1 MNKLQ
6 PIREK
11 GPYHKSKIESTIN
24 LQLDPIFIVIEQK
37 LFMIVIK
44 IVYNHISLLDP
55 FEGMLNSHFM
65 VFLKKGMSLNM
76 HILFC
81 GTIKVHV

>member
-24 LQLDPIFIVIEQK
+24 LQMDPIFIVIEQK
-37 LFMIVIK
+37 L
-44 IVYNHISLLDP
+44 YNLPS
-55 FEGMLNSHFM
+55 S
-65 VFLKKGMSLNM
+65 
-76 HILFC
+76 
-81 GTIKVHV
+81 